1 MSREGYGEVIPY
13 AIRGAYPGEHKSAAP
28 AAGKHEGEKTM
39 KIGFFGVGHMGGPMA
54 INLVKAGHEVVVFD
68 LVPEL
73 LNGVVEA
80 GAKGANSP
88 EEAVREAEVVISML
102 PSAAAVR
109 GLYVGE
115 AGVLPHIDKNAL
127 IIDCSTIDADTARD
141 VAGIAKQQ
149 GRVMIDAPVS
159 GGVGGAKAGTL
170 TFICGGS
177 EAAIERARPVL
188 DCMGGQV
195 FRAGDSGAGQ
205 LAKICNNMLLAIHMI
220 GTAEALQM
228 GADHGLDPAVL
239 SDIMKASSGDNWS
252 LDKYNPW
259 PGVMENV
266 PASNEYEGGFAVK
279 LMNKDLGL
287 ALQAALSTQS
297 ATPMGNLAKSL
308 YAAHGNHGYAEKDFS
323 SIQKFFR
330 HKKT

>member
-1 MSREGYGEVIPY
+1 
-13 AIRGAYPGEHKSAAP
+13 
-28 AAGKHEGEKTM
+28 M

-54 INLVKAGHEVVVFD
+54 ANLVKAGHEVIAFD

-73 LNGVVEA
+73 LNAAVEQ
-80 GAKGANSP
+80 GAKAADSAAQAVQGAD
-88 EEAVREAEVVISML
+88 VVISML
-102 PSAAAVR
+102 PSAGAVR
-109 GLYVGE
+109 DLYLGE
-115 AGVLPHIDKNAL
+115 AGVLKHIDASAL
-127 IIDCSTIDADTARD
+127 IIDCSTIDADTARE
-141 VAGIAKQQ
+141 VAAIAKEQ

-170 TFICGGS
+170 TFICGGQE
-177 EAAIERARPVL
+177 EAIDRARPVL
-188 DCMGGQV
+188 ECMGAQV
-195 FRAGDSGAGQ
+195 FRAGDNGAGQ

-239 SDIMKASSGDNWS
+239 SEIMKASSGDNWS

-259 PGVMENV
+259 PGVMGNV

-287 ALQAALSTQS
+287 ALQAALSSQS

-323 SIQKFFR
+323 SIQRFFR
-330 HKKT
+330 HKE

>member
-1 MSREGYGEVIPY
+1 
-13 AIRGAYPGEHKSAAP
+13 
-28 AAGKHEGEKTM
+28 M

-54 INLVKAGHEVVVFD
+54 ANLVKAGHEVVAFD
-68 LVPEL
+68 LMPAL
-73 LNGVVEA
+73 LETVVQE
-80 GAKGANSP
+80 GAKAASS
-88 EEAVREAEVVISML
+88 AVDAVAGVDVVVSML
-102 PSAAAVR
+102 PSAGAVR
-109 GLYVGE
+109 GLYLGGQDKVDG
-115 AGVLPHIDKNAL
+115 GVLSHIDKSAL

-141 VAGIAKQQ
+141 VAAIAREQ

-159 GGVGGAKAGTL
+159 GGVGGARAGTL
-170 TFICGGS
+170 TFICGGP
-177 EAAIERARPVL
+177 EDAIDRARPVL
-188 DCMGGQV
+188 ECMGAQV
-195 FRAGDSGAGQ
+195 FRAGDNGAGQ

-266 PASNEYEGGFAVK
+266 PSSKDYEGGFAVK

-287 ALQAALSTQS
+287 ALQAGLSTQS

-323 SIQKFFR
+323 SIQRFFR
-330 HKKT
+330 HKERKESN

>member
-1 MSREGYGEVIPY
+1 MEI
-13 AIRGAYPGEHKSAAP
+13 A
-28 AAGKHEGEKTM
+28 
-39 KIGFFGVGHMGGPMA
+39 FFGVGHMGGPMA
-54 INLVKAGHEVVVFD
+54 ANLIKAGHHVTAFD

-73 LNGVVEA
+73 LDGAVKE
-80 GAKGANSP
+80 GAKAASSAAQ
-88 EEAVREAEVVISML
+88 AVQGAEVVVSML
-102 PSAAAVR
+102 PSAGAVR
-109 GLYVGE
+109 GLYLGDD
-115 AGVLPHIDKNAL
+115 GVLQEIDENAL

-141 VAGIAKQQ
+141 VASIAKEQD
-149 GRVMIDAPVS
+149 RVMIDAPVS

-170 TFICGGS
+170 TFICGGPQ
-177 EAAIERARPVL
+177 AAVDRARPVL
-188 DCMGGQV
+188 ECMGAQV
-195 FRAGDSGAGQ
+195 FRAGDNGAGQ

-266 PASNEYEGGFAVK
+266 PSSKNYEGGFAVK

-287 ALQAALSTQS
+287 ALQAGLSTQS

-308 YAAHGNHGYAEKDFS
+308 YAAHGNHGYSDKDFS
-323 SIQKFFR
+323 SIQAFFR
-330 HKKT
+330 HKND

>member
-1 MSREGYGEVIPY
+1 
-13 AIRGAYPGEHKSAAP
+13 
-28 AAGKHEGEKTM
+28 M
-39 KIGFFGVGHMGGPMA
+39 KVAFFGVGHMGGPMA
-54 INLVKAGHEVVVFD
+54 ANLIKAGHQVTVFD

-73 LNGVVEA
+73 LNGAVKE
-80 GAKGANSP
+80 GAQAASSAAQ
-88 EEAVREAEVVISML
+88 AVQGAEVVVSML
-102 PSAAAVR
+102 PSAGAVR
-109 GLYVGE
+109 GLYLGDD
-115 AGVLPHIDKNAL
+115 GVLQQIDESAL

-141 VAGIAKQQ
+141 VASIAKEQ

-170 TFICGGS
+170 TFICGGPQ
-177 EAAIERARPVL
+177 AAVDRARPVL
-188 DCMGGQV
+188 ECMGAQV
-195 FRAGDSGAGQ
+195 FRAGDNGAGQ

-266 PASNEYEGGFAVK
+266 PSSKNYEGGFAVK

-287 ALQAALSTQS
+287 ALQAGLSTQS

-308 YAAHGNHGYAEKDFS
+308 YAAHGNHGYSDKDFS
-323 SIQKFFR
+323 SIQAFFR
-330 HKKT
+330 HKND

>member
-1 MSREGYGEVIPY
+1 
-13 AIRGAYPGEHKSAAP
+13 
-28 AAGKHEGEKTM
+28 M

-54 INLVKAGHEVVVFD
+54 ANLVKAGHEVAAFD
-68 LVPEL
+68 LVPAL
-73 LNGVVEA
+73 LAAAVNDGVKAAESA
-80 GAKGANSP
+80 A
-88 EEAVREAEVVISML
+88 EAVQGADVIVSML

-109 GLYVGE
+109 GLYLGARDRE
-115 AGVLPHIDKNAL
+115 DGGVLQHIDKNAL

-141 VAGIAKQQ
+141 VAGIAREQ

-170 TFICGGS
+170 TFICGGES
-177 EAAIERARPVL
+177 DAIERARPVL
-188 DCMGGQV
+188 ECMGAQV
-195 FRAGDSGAGQ
+195 FRAGDNGAGQ

-239 SDIMKASSGDNWS
+239 SEIMKASSGDNWS

-266 PASNEYEGGFAVK
+266 PSSKDYEGGFAVK

-308 YAAHGNHGYAEKDFS
+308 YAAHGNHGYSEKDFS
-323 SIQKFFR
+323 SIQRFFR
-330 HKKT
+330 HKNKSN